1 MIKKIWDKLVNWETI
16 SYTVFGVLTT
26 LVDWGVYTILRMNET
41 EYMAAQVA
49 SWCAAVAFAFVTNKI
64 WVFKSY
70 DIHPDHLIKE
80 MASFVACRLLT
91 GVVTLVGMMVMV
103 DFMGVND
110 YISKLVISVLV
121 IILNYVFSK
130 IFIFKQRSFE
140 ER

>member
-1 MIKKIWDKLVNWETI
+1 MIKKIWNKLVNWETI

-26 LVDWGVYTILRMNET
+26 LVDWGVYTILRMNAT

-91 GVVTLVGMMVMV
+91 GVVTLVGMMIMV
-103 DFMGVND
+103 DIMGVND